1 MRSGSIPL
9 VRVAGIQIGVDPSWF
24 LVLFLIV
31 YLLTGTY
38 QDVLGGTQTEAFL
51 AAAASALLFFGS
63 LILHELGHAL
73 VARRLGI
80 GIAGIDLFFFGG
92 VAKMTSDTRSP
103 GAEFK
108 VAAAGPAVTLLVVV
122 ATSVVGVALA
132 GSWPEFRDAS
142 PLSSEIVQTTA
153 PVAVLSWL
161 AMINAFLFAFNL
173 IPGFPLDGGRI
184 ARSIAWK
191 ITGDRLRATK
201 IAAALGRF
209 FAYVLIALGIAGLA
223 TGSVFSGIW
232 TMVLGWFL
240 LQAATGA
247 VAQTKFMSRLE
258 DVTVADI
265 MDSEPV
271 AIPATTPPDRALQ
284 EYFLRYRWSWF
295 PVIDEDG
302 RFLGLIHQGPVETAD
317 RRGEETPV
325 GKLSDHR
332 AANWSVGAS
341 DPVEA
346 LLGRDGLREL
356 GALMAVDD
364 AGVLRGVVTL
374 EQVQRALTAA
384 TASLSQ

>member
-24 LVLFLIV
+24 LVLFVIV
-31 YLLTGTY
+31 FLLTGSY

-92 VAKMTSDTRSP
+92 VAKMTGDTRSP

-108 VAAAGPAVTLLVVV
+108 VAAAGPAVTLLCVL
-122 ATSVVGVALA
+122 ATAAAGAGLA
-132 GSWPEFRDAS
+132 GSWEEFWRAT
-142 PLSSEIVQTTA
+142 PLSSEPVDTTA
-153 PVAVLSWL
+153 AVAVLGWL
-161 AMINAFLFAFNL
+161 AMINAVLFVFNL

-184 ARSIAWK
+184 ARAIAWK
-191 ITGDRLRATK
+191 LTGDRLKATR
-201 IAAALGRF
+201 IAAGMGRV
-209 FAYVLIALGIAGLA
+209 FAYLLIAAGLA
-223 TGSVFSGIW
+223 DLATGGTFSGIW

-240 LQAATGA
+240 LQAARGA
-247 VAQTKFMSRLE
+247 VAQTTFMSRIE
-258 DVTVADI
+258 DVTVGDI

-271 AIPATTPPDRALQ
+271 AIPAATPPDRALE
-284 EYFLRYRWSWF
+284 EYFLRYRWRWF
-295 PVIDEDG
+295 PVVDEHG
-302 RFLGLIHQGPVETAD
+302 LFLGLIHQGPVETAE
-317 RRGEETPV
+317 RRGESTPV

-332 AANWSVGAS
+332 AANWSVRAGE
-341 DPVEA
+341 PVESV
-346 LLGRDGLREL
+346 LGRDGLREL

-364 AGVLRGVVTL
+364 EGVLRGVVTV

-384 TASLSQ
+384 SASMP

>member
-51 AAAASALLFFGS
+51 AAAASALLFFGT

-73 VARRLGI
+73 AARRLGI

-92 VAKMTSDTRSP
+92 VAKMTNDTRSP

-108 VAAAGPAVTLLVVV
+108 VAAAGPAVTLLCVV
-122 ATSVVGVALA
+122 AMSAVGVALA
-132 GSWPEFRDAS
+132 GSWPEFRDAN
-142 PLSSEIVQTTA
+142 PLSSQTVQTTA

-184 ARSIAWK
+184 ARAIAWK
-191 ITGDRLRATK
+191 VTGDRLRATK
-201 IAAALGRF
+201 IAATLGRI
-209 FAYVLIALGIAGLA
+209 FAYILIALGLADLA
-223 TGSVFSGIW
+223 TGGVFSGIW

-247 VAQTKFMSRLE
+247 VAQTTFMSRLE
-258 DVTVADI
+258 EVTVADI

-295 PVIDEDG
+295 PVVDEHG
-302 RFLGLIHQGPVETAD
+302 RFLGLIHQGPVETAE

>member
-9 VRVAGIQIGVDPSWF
+9 VRIAGIQIGVDPSWF
-24 LVLFLIV
+24 LVLFVIV
-31 YLLTGTY
+31 YLLTGSY

-63 LILHELGHAL
+63 LILHELGHAI

-92 VAKMTSDTRSP
+92 VAKMQGDTRSP
-103 GAEFK
+103 GDEFK
-108 VAAAGPAVTLLVVV
+108 VAAAGPAVTLLCVL
-122 ATSVVGVALA
+122 ATAAAGVALA
-132 GSWPEFRDAS
+132 GSWDEFWAAT
-142 PLSSEIVQTTA
+142 PLSDQAVETTA
-153 PVAVLSWL
+153 PVAVLGWL
-161 AMINAFLFAFNL
+161 AMINAVLFVFNL

-184 ARSIAWK
+184 ARAVAWK

-201 IAAALGRF
+201 IAANLGRA
-209 FAYVLIALGIAGLA
+209 FAYLLIAAGIAGLG
-223 TGSVFSGIW
+223 TGDTFGGIW
-232 TMVLGWFL
+232 TIVLGWFL
-240 LQAATGA
+240 LQAASGA
-247 VAQTKFMSRLE
+247 VAQTAFMSRLE

-265 MDSEPV
+265 MDAEPV
-271 AIPATTPPDRALQ
+271 AIPATTLPDRALD

-295 PVIDEDG
+295 PVVDDHG
-302 RFLGLIHQGPVETAD
+302 RFLGLIHQGPVETAE

-341 DPVEA
+341 DPIEA

-374 EQVQRALTAA
+374 EQVQRALT
-384 TASLSQ
+384 TAGASVPQ